1 MKAVK
6 RPRLKDPIVQQSPLI
21 PGKEHPEIK
30 KLWRKEMYQIRE
42 AGISLLLDHPHI
54 CRMFATVL
62 GENHFYWYG
71 FVKANIME

>member
-1 MKAVK
+1 
-6 RPRLKDPIVQQSPLI
+6 
-21 PGKEHPEIK
+21 
-30 KLWRKEMYQIRE
+30 MYQIRE

-71 FVKANIME
+71 FEKANIME